1 MSADAFIASV
11 RSSLRRSLFQRLKPL
26 GLSQDEVNR
35 MVTMA
40 VSRAIVLTG
49 VQDLALIAAATGPV
63 VDALATAE
71 PDSPALANFN
81 TVRDGVGTPIRDLVE
96 RVIEL

>member
-1 MSADAFIASV
+1 MSAEAFVASV

-49 VQDLALIAAATGPV
+49 VQDLAQIAAASGPV
-63 VDALATAE
+63 LDALTDAE
-71 PDSPALANFN
+71 PDSPALASFK
-81 TVRDGVGTPIRDLVE
+81 TVRDNVGSPIRDLLEV
-96 RVIEL
+96 RIEV